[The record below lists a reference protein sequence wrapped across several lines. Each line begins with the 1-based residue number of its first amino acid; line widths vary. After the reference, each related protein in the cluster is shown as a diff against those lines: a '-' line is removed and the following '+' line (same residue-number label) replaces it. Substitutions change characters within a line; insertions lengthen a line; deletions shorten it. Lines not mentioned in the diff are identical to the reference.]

1 MMIRTLWL
9 LLALLLAGCGA
20 GASQGAP
27 GGIHARL
34 AYSEG
39 GGLRIV
45 ATPEGGAAAKSG
57 LQEGDKIIGI
67 DGAPV
72 REFDYVELVER
83 LRGKAGTPVEL
94 EIVRD
99 QQSQRIVVM
108 RQPYEPR

>member
-1 MMIRTLWL
+1 M
-9 LLALLLAGCGA
+9 GG
-20 GASQGAP
+20 GSQTA

-45 ATPEGGAAAKSG
+45 ETPEGGAAARGG
-57 LQEGDKIIGI
+57 LQIGDKIIGI

-72 REFDYVELVER
+72 RNLDYVEVVER
-83 LRGKAGTPVEL
+83 LRGPAGSQVQL

-99 QQSQRIVVM
+99 GRAETHSVT
-108 RQPYEPR
+108 RQPYRTR